1 MGLNGDR
8 EPQVSEARQKA
19 LAYVEWAFLLA
30 FAAVINA
37 QAVLVSSC
45 LEDRVF
51 GSVTLAVQRLVC
63 YTRAREGNSAVNFP
77 GLSAVD
83 LLQSYWHF

>member
-1 MGLNGDR
+1 MDGNR
-8 EPQVSEARQKA
+8 EPQVPEARQKP
-19 LAYVEWAFLLA
+19 LAYVEWAFLFA

-37 QAVLVSSC
+37 RAVLLSSC

-63 YTRAREGNSAVNFP
+63 YTRAREGSSAVNFP

>member
-1 MGLNGDR
+1 MGLNANSA
-8 EPQVSEARQKA
+8 PQVSEARQKA
-19 LAYVEWAFLLA
+19 LAYVERAFLFA

-37 QAVLVSSC
+37 WAVLVSSC

-63 YTRAREGNSAVNFP
+63 YTHAPEGNSAVNFP

-83 LLQSYWHF
+83 LL